1 MFRRMTFKEV
11 QAFLEKINSYM
22 QLSFKELQL
31 LQTPN
36 VVLRQTLT
44 VSGKKY
50 PAYRVQFNNA
60 RGPYKGGIR
69 FHTEVSLDEVKSLS
83 FWMALKT
90 AIVDVPFG
98 GAKGGITVD
107 PKLLSVK
114 ELQQLSRGYVR
125 AFYKSLGSKR
135 DIPAPDV
142 NTNQQIMAWML
153 DEYEKLTGVRA
164 PGMITGKPLELGG
177 SRLRDIATA
186 LGGVYILEEA
196 LQKIKI
202 GPKTVVIQG
211 FGNAGMN
218 MAQILHGRGFK
229 IVGVSDSHGGIVNHN
244 GLDIAKVVEIKKQTG
259 SVVNYLHAQRVTN
272 EKFLT
277 THCSILIPSALGG
290 VITKEN
296 MKLLN
301 TSVILELANGPVA
314 ADADDFLFEQKV
326 VVIPD
331 VLANAGGVTVSY
343 FEWVQNNQGFYWT
356 DEEVAGRLEE
366 KMKSAFRNVYNQ
378 WQAKPYSFR
387 TAAYIYGLEKILA
400 AERLRGRV

>member
-1 MFRRMTFKEV
+1 MTFKEV
-11 QAFLEKINSYM
+11 QAFLEKVNSHILL
-22 QLSFKELQL
+22 QPKELQL

-36 VVLRQTLT
+36 NVLKQTLT
-44 VSGKKY
+44 VNGKKY
-50 PAYRVQFNNA
+50 PAFRVQFNNA

-69 FHTEVSLDEVKSLS
+69 FHPEVSLDEVKSLS
-83 FWMALKT
+83 FWMTLKT

-98 GAKGGITVD
+98 GGKGGVAVD
-107 PKLLSVK
+107 TKALSVK
-114 ELQQLSRGYVR
+114 ELHQLSRAYVK
-125 AFYKSLGSKR
+125 AFYKNLGSKR
-135 DIPAPDV
+135 DIPAPDM
-142 NTNQQIMAWML
+142 NTNPQIMAWML
-153 DEYEKLTGVRA
+153 EEYEKLTGVSA

-177 SRLRDIATA
+177 SQLRDIATA

-218 MAQILHGRGFK
+218 VAQILHGRGFK
-229 IVGVSDSHGGIVNHN
+229 VVGVSDSMGGIVNHN
-244 GLDIAKVVEIKKQTG
+244 GLDIPKVVEIKKQTG

-272 EKFLT
+272 EKLLT

-314 ADADDFLFEQKV
+314 AEADDFLFEQKV

-343 FEWVQNNQGFYWT
+343 FEWVQNNQGLYWK
-356 DEEVAGRLEE
+356 DEEVARRLEE
-366 KMKSAFRNVYNQ
+366 KMRDAFRNVYNQ

-387 TAAYIYGLEKILA
+387 SAAYIYGIQKILA
-400 AERLRGRV
+400 AERLRGKV

>member
-1 MFRRMTFKEV
+1 MT
-11 QAFLEKINSYM
+11 
-22 QLSFKELQL
+22 
-31 LQTPN
+31 
-36 VVLRQTLT
+36 
-44 VSGKKY
+44 
-50 PAYRVQFNNA
+50 
-60 RGPYKGGIR
+60 
-69 FHTEVSLDEVKSLS
+69 
-83 FWMALKT
+83 LKT

-98 GAKGGITVD
+98 GGKGGVAVD
-107 PKLLSVK
+107 PKALSVK
-114 ELQQLSRGYVR
+114 ELHQLSRAYVK
-125 AFYKSLGSKR
+125 AFYKNLGSKR
-135 DIPAPDV
+135 DIPAPDM
-142 NTNQQIMAWML
+142 NTNPQIMAWML
-153 DEYEKLTGVRA
+153 EEYEKLTGVSA

-177 SRLRDIATA
+177 SQLRDIATA

-218 MAQILHGRGFK
+218 VAQILHGRGFK
-229 IVGVSDSHGGIVNHN
+229 VVGVSDSMGGIVNHN
-244 GLDIAKVVEIKKQTG
+244 GLDIPKVVEIKKQTG

-272 EKFLT
+272 EKLLT

-314 ADADDFLFEQKV
+314 AEADDFLFEQKV

-343 FEWVQNNQGFYWT
+343 FEWVQNNQGLYWK
-356 DEEVAGRLEE
+356 DEEVARRLEE
-366 KMKSAFRNVYNQ
+366 KMRDAFRNVYNQ

-387 TAAYIYGLEKILA
+387 SAAYIYGIQKILA
-400 AERLRGRV
+400 AERLRGKV